1 MAEHN
6 LSTLA
11 DEYGKLKAEIADL
24 KLRQKTIKETFESA
38 GVHEL
43 EGDLFRCVLSDIAE
57 SFGPDWQAIA
67 EKMNPSRQLVA
78 ANQKTLKA
86 AHVRIS
92 VSARTG
98 TRVVAA

>member
-1 MAEHN
+1 MTEHN
-6 LSTLA
+6 LNPLA

-24 KLRQKTIKETFESA
+24 VLRQKTIKETFESA
-38 GVHEL
+38 GVREL
-43 EGDLFRCVLSDIAE
+43 EGDLFRCVLSEIDE
-57 SFGPDWQAIA
+57 SVGPDWKAIA

-78 ANQKTLKA
+78 AHQKVTKA

-98 TRVVAA
+98 TKVVAA